1 MTDATFDPP
10 IRWGIL
16 STAKIAQEHVVPAIQ
31 SSRGHV
37 VVAVGSRDAT
47 RAASWAAGLGIPAS
61 HGSYEELLADGDV
74 EAVYNPLPNHLH
86 VDWSIAAVE
95 AGKHVLC
102 EKPLG
107 LDTADAQRLV
117 DAAAAADV
125 VVMEAFMYRFHPQWL
140 AVRDVAR
147 SGAIGEVRTI
157 QTFFS
162 YFNDDP
168 ANVRHNPDW
177 GGGALLD
184 IGCYPISQARFVFD
198 AEPERVTGVIEL
210 DPGFGTDRLTS
221 GMLDFG
227 GGRTATFTVGTQLH
241 GFQRAQIVGTAGRI
255 EVDIPVNSPKDR
267 PVAVTVTTAD
277 GVDRREFGP
286 VDQYAEQA
294 DAFARAVRAG
304 SSAPTPLS
312 DAIANMRV
320 IDALFASAAR
330 GGWVAP

>member
-1 MTDATFDPP
+1 MSETTIDPAL
-10 IRWGIL
+10 RWGIL
-16 STAKIAQEHVVPAIQ
+16 STAKIAEQHVVPALHE
-31 SSRGHV
+31 SSEHV
-37 VVAVGSRDAT
+37 VVAVGSRDAE
-47 RAASWAAGLGIPAS
+47 RAADWAAANGIPTS
-61 HGSYEELLADGDV
+61 HGSYEALLADPEV

-86 VDWSIAAVE
+86 VDWSIAAIE

-117 DAAAAADV
+117 DAAAQSDV

-140 AVRDVAR
+140 AACEIVQ

-198 AEPERVTGVIEL
+198 AEPERVNGIIER
-210 DPGFGTDRLTS
+210 DPTFGTDRMTS
-221 GMLDFG
+221 AMLDFG
-227 GGRTATFTVGTQLH
+227 GGRTATFTVATQLD

-267 PVAVTVTTAD
+267 PVVVTVRTAD

-286 VDQYAEQA
+286 VDQYTEQA
-294 DAFARAVRAG
+294 SAFGRAIRSGA
-304 SSAPTPLS
+304 SAPTPLS
-312 DAIANMRV
+312 DAIANMKV
-320 IDALFASAAR
+320 IDAVFASAAS
-330 GGWVAP
+330 GDWVTP